1 MEPVHLQTRAH
12 MKNVTANVKVRQ
24 FSFVHYGNLSDGCLL
39 VIVVVTLI
47 YNFILLLH
55 FSSYSTV
62 EVFPLQMEGVRVVV
76 NKGLSNNFQ
85 VTHTVTLSMMG
96 ESGYRFGTSYV
107 GRKQISPTEVFIM
120 LNHWNF
126 QHFRRRVLLKY
137 VCFCILQYFPVMVG
151 DMDNTGSL
159 NAQVIHQLTS
169 AVRSKIAIQVKD
181 TPSFWQF
188 GPMVI
193 LSLYLCSVLQ
203 TQQHKFVNWQCDMEY
218 RGADFTTAV
227 TLGNPDVLVGSGMIK
242 EKTWNA

>member
-1 MEPVHLQTRAH
+1 

-107 GRKQISPTEVFIM
+107 GRKQIDQPNRGIHNVEPLKLSTFPKTCV
-120 LNHWNF
+120 
-126 QHFRRRVLLKY
+126 VKVCLLLY
-137 VCFCILQYFPVMVG
+137 
-151 DMDNTGSL
+151 
-159 NAQVIHQLTS
+159 S
-169 AVRSKIAIQVKD
+169 AVFPCHGWRYGQYWQPECSGYSPAHIRCALQNSHSGKRYTFFLTVRSD
-181 TPSFWQF
+181 GHF
-188 GPMVI
+188 VI
-193 LSLYLCSVLQ
+193 VSMFCV
-203 TQQHKFVNWQCDMEY
+203 
-218 RGADFTTAV
+218 ADSAT
-227 TLGNPDVLVGSGMIK
+227 
-242 EKTWNA
+242 